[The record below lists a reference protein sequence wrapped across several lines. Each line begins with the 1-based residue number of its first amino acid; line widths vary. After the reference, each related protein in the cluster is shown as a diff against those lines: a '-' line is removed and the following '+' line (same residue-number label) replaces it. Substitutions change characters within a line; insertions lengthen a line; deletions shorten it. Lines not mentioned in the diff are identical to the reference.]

1 MNKVKI
7 IKTGPYLI
15 KSANNYILYRDLNT
29 FSSQLLDDYS
39 YDEII
44 PDEIIPIKSFD
55 DGFKYIFNIVFQH
68 YEDNMF
74 FFIPIRYK
82 LKENSKM
89 YSVNYLTWKDSK
101 YIVFCDLFLLDEN
114 KSISSKTIEFNDIDR
129 ICFDTL
135 DKSLYFIC
143 NN

>member
-1 MNKVKI
+1 MNEVKI

-15 KSANNYILYRDLNT
+15 KSANYYILYRDLNT
-29 FSSQLLDDYS
+29 LSSQLLDDYS

-44 PDEIIPIKSFD
+44 PIKSFN

-82 LKENSKM
+82 LKENSKI
-89 YSVNYLTWKDSK
+89 YSVNYLTREDSK
-101 YIVFCDLFLLDEN
+101 YIVFYDLFLPDEN
-114 KSISSKTIEFNDIDR
+114 KSISSKTIEFNNIDR

-143 NN
+143 K